1 VDDAAAKAVLLRYL
15 TAAREALLWKLEG
28 LSEYDVRRPLT
39 PTGTNLLGLVGHLA
53 CVEAGYLGFVVGR
66 PFPEPMVWDDPDA
79 GDDDDLWVRAHE
91 SRADVL
97 GRHARATAHADA
109 TVAALPLDAVGEV
122 PWWPENRRR
131 PTLHTLL
138 VHVLAEVSRHAGHAD
153 VLREGLDGA
162 AGLRRGGENLTRDG
176 DAARAAYREQVE
188 RAAREAAEAAGEEPG
203 RRRRRPAGAGG
214 AA

>member
-1 VDDAAAKAVLLRYL
+1 MDETAAGAVLLRSL
-15 TAAREALLWKLEG
+15 TTTREALLWKLDG

-39 PTGTNLLGLVGHLA
+39 PTGTNLLGLVKHLS
-53 CVEAGYLGFVVGR
+53 CVEAGYLGHVMGR

-79 GDDDDLWVRAHE
+79 GDDDDLWARADE

-97 GRHARATAHADA
+97 ARYARVAAHAKA
-109 TVAALPLDAVGEV
+109 TVATLPLDAVGEV
-122 PWWPENRRR
+122 PWWPEERRR

-138 VHVLAEVSRHAGHAD
+138 VHVLAELARHTGHAD

-162 AGLRRGGENLTRDG
+162 AGLRRDGDNLTRDG

-188 RAAREAAEAAGEEPG
+188 RAAREAAVRAGEVPG
-203 RRRRRPAGAGG
+203 
-214 AA
+214 